1 MSEKK
6 NNDYEKPQSKGMGDE
21 LEDVSG
27 GAGTTGVLC
36 REGSG
41 NTECTSGGGA
51 ASCSGGQDAG
61 AYCVLGNSAA
71 EGCGKGSAPLS

>member
-6 NNDYEKPQSKGMGDE
+6 NNKYEKPESKGMGDE

-27 GAGTTGVLC
+27 GAGATDSSC

-41 NTECTSGGGA
+41 NAACRSGDGA
-51 ASCSGGQDAG
+51 ANCGVGQDAG
-61 AYCVLGNSAA
+61 RYCVPGNSAA
-71 EGCGKGSAPLS
+71 EGCGKGSAPLI